1 VCCVFLHS
9 LFQRDDSN
17 QVETKYYNYCA
28 WHILYTH
35 GLAEKEYRD
44 LVSQPLDL
52 ILALYRD
59 ERILRKNEVNHC
71 PGTVTPSRGTCLNSN
86 CRHKPSRRSPRLSVR
101 RRRQTDPLQPDQR
114 LVKRQHV
121 SPRRPQ
127 RVGPRR
133 GLQRR
138 RLPEEGRLR
147 VLRRR
152 RSNLAGQTAQD
163 GPRGGRGG
171 PNERPF
177 QSTRSEGVHYDL
189 RRGHHRRADRID
201 LRRVHVSRVR

>member
-59 ERILRKNEVNHC
+59 ERILRKNEVNPC
-71 PGTVTPSRGTCLNSN
+71 PDINRAAEALASLFGE
-86 CRHKPSRRSPRLSVR
+86 
-101 RRRQTDPLQPDQR
+101 D
-114 LVKRQHV
+114 VKRIRYNLINDWLSDNTFPHVRTNQH
-121 SPRRPQ
+121 
-127 RVGPRR
+127 
-133 GLQRR
+133 
-138 RLPEEGRLR
+138 
-147 VLRRR
+147 
-152 RSNLAGQTAQD
+152 
-163 GPRGGRGG
+163 
-171 PNERPF
+171 
-177 QSTRSEGVHYDL
+177 
-189 RRGHHRRADRID
+189 GHM
-201 LRRVHVSRVR
+201 LKVTT